1 MKNIAVFAS
10 GNGSNFQ
17 AIAEASIKGMLKAKL
32 KLLVCDSPRAFV
44 LSRAKKF
51 KVKTCLIN
59 PRDYL
64 SKKDFEHEVI
74 NELKAERID
83 LIVLAGFMRI
93 LSPDFVKR
101 YKNKI
106 INIHPALLPSFKGA
120 HAIRDAFDYGVK
132 LTGVTVHF
140 VDEKMDHGPIILQEP
155 LSVRDRESLE
165 SLEEKIHQLEHQA
178 YPRAINLF
186 LSGKLKIIG
195 RKVLIVSENK
205 NRDSDHFLI

>member
-64 SKKDFEHEVI
+64 SKKDF
-74 NELKAERID
+74 
-83 LIVLAGFMRI
+83 
-93 LSPDFVKR
+93 
-101 YKNKI
+101 
-106 INIHPALLPSFKGA
+106 
-120 HAIRDAFDYGVK
+120 DYGVK

-155 LSVRDRESLE
+155 LRVRDRESLE
-165 SLEEKIHQLEHQA
+165 SLEEKIHKLEHKA
-178 YPRAINLF
+178 YPQALNLF
-186 LSGKLKIIG
+186 LSGKLKIKG
-195 RKVLIVSENK
+195 RKVLK
-205 NRDSDHFLI
+205 